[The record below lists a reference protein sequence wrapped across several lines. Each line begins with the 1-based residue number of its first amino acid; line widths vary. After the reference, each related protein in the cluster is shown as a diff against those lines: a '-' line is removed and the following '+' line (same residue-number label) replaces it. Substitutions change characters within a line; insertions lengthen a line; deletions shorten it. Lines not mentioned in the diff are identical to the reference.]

1 MLAKKQKYLLKE
13 QLDWKKKQKGNV
25 KRQYEIPVTNLK
37 QKEEGGKK
45 MKTSRKKNYVAVVNG
60 ALWRNLIGKNVNNLK
75 FIKESDKEFYFFSNS
90 KNELNPVMVFD
101 QIKNYC
107 KDGDKFC
114 FGIFRMKN
122 NQEYYFL
129 CKIDTLYIDNNITH
143 IHGKPKVVITKKKIN
158 YEVWI

>member
-1 MLAKKQKYLLKE
+1 
-13 QLDWKKKQKGNV
+13 
-25 KRQYEIPVTNLK
+25 
-37 QKEEGGKK
+37 

-158 YEVWI
+158 YEV